1 MFISAAFAYEVLLR
15 FWHKACR
22 LLKGKRISMRF
33 RTKRFWDGA
42 GRSLPLVGIML
53 LLTACGEKIE
63 PVSLQPESIQ
73 SESIQTESVQTE
85 GIQTENLGQPDIDA
99 FKSFV
104 VNLVSQNETGKIS
117 GSGFIAEITE
127 DTVYICTNQHVI
139 QSADTWTVTFGDGTQ
154 AEGEKLGCSQMF
166 DVGVVKVEKGRIAAE
181 TVEKLQPV
189 KVDLEEWCKA
199 RDNADSHV
207 TVKVYRAGEEGLTGE
222 CQEGTVESVMAPFE
236 YGNGLNHTKMDIIL
250 ESGDSGS
257 AVFDEN
263 GNLFS
268 MVVGVTYEEDSK
280 PARWGIPLT
289 SVITSYKEITG
300 REWIPLF

>member
-1 MFISAAFAYEVLLR
+1 MRFEIER
-15 FWHKACR
+15 FWN
-22 LLKGKRISMRF
+22 
-33 RTKRFWDGA
+33 GA
-42 GRSLPLVGIML
+42 RRGLPFLGIMM

-73 SESIQTESVQTE
+73 SESVLTE
-85 GIQTENLGQPDIDA
+85 GIQTESIQTGNIDQSDTDA
-99 FKSFV
+99 FKSYV

-127 DTVYICTNQHVI
+127 DAVYICTNQHVI

-154 AEGEKLGCSQMF
+154 AEGEKIGCSQVF
-166 DVGVVKVEKGRIAAE
+166 DVGVVKVEKDRIAEE
-181 TVEKLQPV
+181 TLGKLQPV

-207 TVKVYRAGEEGLTGE
+207 AVKVYRVGEEGLTGE
-222 CQEGTVESVMAPFE
+222 CQEGTVESVMASFE

-268 MVVGVTYEEDSK
+268 MVVGASYEEDSK

-289 SVITSYKEITG
+289 SLITSYKEITG

>member
-1 MFISAAFAYEVLLR
+1 
-15 FWHKACR
+15 
-22 LLKGKRISMRF
+22 MRF
-33 RTKRFWDGA
+33 EIKRFWDGVR
-42 GRSLPLVGIML
+42 RSLPFLGIMII
-53 LLTACGEKIE
+53 LTACGEKTE
-63 PVSLQPESIQ
+63 PISLQPESIQ
-73 SESIQTESVQTE
+73 AEGIQTE
-85 GIQTENLGQPDIDA
+85 GIQTENLGQSDMDA

-117 GSGFIAEITE
+117 GSGFIAEIAE

-154 AEGEKLGCSQMF
+154 AEGEKLGCSQVF
-166 DVGVVKVEKGRIAAE
+166 DVGVVKVEKDRIAEE
-181 TVEKLQPV
+181 TLGKLHPV

-207 TVKVYRAGEEGLTGE
+207 TVKVYRVGEGGLTGE